1 LAIIVDVSFDYVFS
15 LNFVRPIIKLFFL
28 GIYLYDSRNVVTTKQ
43 FLVREVP
50 GQYFFLNLRRRN
62 CFHPT
67 ILLEPNLMLIP
78 EFVELINHIIDDFAK
93 DAVAVRGCTIII
105 SVDCP
110 Q

>member
-1 LAIIVDVSFDYVFS
+1 
-15 LNFVRPIIKLFFL
+15 
-28 GIYLYDSRNVVTTKQ
+28 
-43 FLVREVP
+43 
-50 GQYFFLNLRRRN
+50 
-62 CFHPT
+62 
-67 ILLEPNLMLIP
+67 MLIP